1 MYTQLCKLNVIS
13 PPPPTIQDYSDQHP
27 ENAAEI
33 KLTMAQLKISQGSH
47 DYFIMIKIIMLTEI
61 YGWNDSEVFVDYVIF
76 KIFAS
81 Q

>member
-1 MYTQLCKLNVIS
+1 
-13 PPPPTIQDYSDQHP
+13 
-27 ENAAEI
+27 
-33 KLTMAQLKISQGSH
+33 MAQLKISQGSH

-81 Q
+81 